1 MQFQLQKS
9 GTLTD
14 CREALNDIVHSLPS
28 PETQEQKVIR
38 VIANAVVVDHLDPQH
53 SDWQRDVQK
62 ARAVDLP
69 EPAEPTTSIDIN
81 CSIKFG
87 GK

>member
-14 CREALNDIVHSLPS
+14 CREALNAVVHSLPV
-28 PETQEQKVIR
+28 PETQEHKVIR
-38 VIANAVVVDHLDPQH
+38 AIANAVVVDEIDPQH
-53 SDWQRDVQK
+53 TDWQRDVQK

-69 EPAEPTTSIDIN
+69 EPPEPRTSFDIS
-81 CSIKFG
+81 CSIKYG
-87 GK
+87 A

>member
-1 MQFQLQKS
+1 MLFQLQKS

-14 CREALNDIVHSLPS
+14 CREALNAIVHSLPA

-62 ARAVDLP
+62 ARAVELP
-69 EPAEPTTSIDIN
+69 EPAEPLTSIDIS
-81 CSIKFG
+81 CSIKYG
-87 GK
+87 A